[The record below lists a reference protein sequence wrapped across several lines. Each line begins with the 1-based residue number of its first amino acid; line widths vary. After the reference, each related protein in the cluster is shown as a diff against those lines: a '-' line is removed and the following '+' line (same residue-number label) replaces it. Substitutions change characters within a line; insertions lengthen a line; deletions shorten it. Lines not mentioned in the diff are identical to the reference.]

1 MAARRHH
8 RAGPPLLLPAR
19 CTASASPIAS
29 HHHRH
34 HLPPPPPPQPLSAL
48 SLLRVPALLFPAA
61 DVGGMSSECG
71 PGPAEEA
78 AAAASQQQQR
88 PQEQARARGPKRASR
103 RARRD
108 GDEPHHPRA
117 TRKRKLHHSG
127 LSRSTRHMGD
137 SPADMETR
145 GPILLPNSEVEH
157 GDVVDLTSETMLVEA
172 DVVDLTSLD
181 TTEIIEIESDHS
193 MIEVQRQ
200 HSEEVEEHDDSLEVL
215 EREFPEVRFLREDN
229 SSEEVTIREERGQ
242 LVQPML
248 IISDED
254 DGDVQLLS
262 PAGPSTR
269 SSTTALAAGAQHAE
283 KPARE
288 PETTISCPLCL
299 DELNQV
305 HMSGRLMCSTVCGH
319 VFCSV
324 CIRDAI
330 KTMAKCPFCRKKL
343 TLKQYHP
350 IYI

>member
-1 MAARRHH
+1 MCGLWQSTRKEEEE
-8 RAGPPLLLPAR
+8 
-19 CTASASPIAS
+19 
-29 HHHRH
+29 
-34 HLPPPPPPQPLSAL
+34 PLSAL
-48 SLLRVPALLFPAA
+48 SLLRVPAPLFPAA
-61 DVGGMSSECG
+61 DVGVMSSECG
-71 PGPAEEA
+71 PGPAEQAA
-78 AAAASQQQQR
+78 AAAASPQQQR
-88 PQEQARARGPKRASR
+88 PQEQARARGPKRTSR
-103 RARRD
+103 RARRH
-108 GDEPHHPRA
+108 GDEPYHPRG

-127 LSRSTRHMGD
+127 LSGSTRHMWD
-137 SPADMETR
+137 NPADMETR

-157 GDVVDLTSETMLVEA
+157 VDVVDLTSETMLVEA

-200 HSEEVEEHDDSLEVL
+200 HSEELEEHDDRLEVL

-229 SSEEVTIREERGQ
+229 SSEEVTIGEEPGQ

-269 SSTTALAAGAQHAE
+269 SSTTAQAAGAQRAE
-283 KPARE
+283 KPASE